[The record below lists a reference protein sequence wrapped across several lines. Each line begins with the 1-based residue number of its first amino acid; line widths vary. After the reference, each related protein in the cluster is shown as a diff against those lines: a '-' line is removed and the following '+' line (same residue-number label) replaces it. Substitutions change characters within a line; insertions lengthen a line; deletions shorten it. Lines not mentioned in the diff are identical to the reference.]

1 MSITKRYIEFI
12 LENIIDLEIKV
23 LVPEPVD
30 SERQVYWKVGPK
42 VYIDATLEV
51 VEKYTRSVKF
61 KIKFDKYE
69 VERLIFIPI
78 ESAPFSIKGKLHNKI
93 EKVVYNTLIED
104 GRREDIIQMYTDKRS
119 QISERIKTTKT
130 IWDLQQK

>member
-1 MSITKRYIEFI
+1 MSITKKYIEFI
-12 LENIIDLEIKV
+12 LENIIDLEVKV

-30 SERQVYWKVGPK
+30 SERQAYWKIGPK

-78 ESAPFSIKGKLHNKI
+78 ESAPFSIKGKLNNKI

-130 IWDLQQK
+130 IWDL